1 MWSETL
7 LEKWAIIC
15 IVLQRFTTGRPVS
28 GTSNGDEC
36 ARRTEQ
42 SCPAALVTPINAHST
57 LGSSKQRLFSISTGK
72 GQETGV
78 VLEAPAP
85 WDAEGVERAGA
96 LEACWAA

>member
-1 MWSETL
+1 MHRPPTL
-7 LEKWAIIC
+7 YDRA
-15 IVLQRFTTGRPVS
+15 
-28 GTSNGDEC
+28 
-36 ARRTEQ
+36 ARQSPQMGMNACRREQ

>member
-1 MWSETL
+1 M
-7 LEKWAIIC
+7 
-15 IVLQRFTTGRPVS
+15 
-28 GTSNGDEC
+28 N
-36 ARRTEQ
+36 ARAEQ
-42 SCPAALVTPINAHST
+42 SSLALLAALVTPINAHSP

>member
-1 MWSETL
+1 MHRPPTL
-7 LEKWAIIC
+7 YDRA
-15 IVLQRFTTGRPVS
+15 
-28 GTSNGDEC
+28 
-36 ARRTEQ
+36 ARQ
-42 SCPAALVTPINAHST
+42 SPQMGMNARAEESSLALLAALVTPINAHSP